1 MPIPLFTNNA
11 ATALAVAITP
21 TDTVLQVVAGTGQQ
35 FPSPTGGNYFML
47 TLIQI
52 NNPEVGEIVKCTY
65 RNGDFLTVE
74 RGQENTQPQIFNI
87 SDNVQ
92 LRITAQSLNLFAA
105 GGGGGGGAAATQ
117 EVSFVATQ
125 GQTVF
130 TIPFTYLP
138 DQNNLA
144 VFVNGSKQVVDTN
157 YSESSSTSITFFTGL
172 NAGDI
177 VEVVY
182 GLPVAS
188 GQLNASN
195 IYYEEP
201 GTGSIQRTVQ
211 DKISEIPSA
220 ADFAT
225 TAEFNTY
232 ANSLTH
238 PINFAIEPQN
248 TVRTL
253 TSKLQDIVS
262 VKDFGAIGDGITDD
276 TASITAALNSG
287 AGTVYFGDS
296 TCQYRIT
303 STITPTNTAL
313 TKIYGKASILAD
325 ISTLSSNTFIL
336 DFVVNSIVVEIDDL
350 TFKPKTTN
358 QTGTASWWNG
368 SFTYSYKQYQAG
380 VHLPQGS
387 KVYNCTFL
395 SFDYCPLYIEGT
407 TSFLE
412 GNTTI
417 VENNYISQNANTSF
431 TGYCLNNLIFTN
443 NNVYLGGELTFPSI
457 RNTLIEDNI
466 VFLPGTPAIDVGGS
480 ASATTQEVK
489 ISGNIAYGRD
499 AIVCELGISNVTIID
514 NDCYSMANAPNGVG
528 IGITTNTGGQD
539 LYRIKISDNRIYRY
553 ADESGAVNQIAVG
566 IEVASSIAKYF
577 SDLEITNNYIEAANI
592 GMYITGF
599 NSTYLIQ
606 NASISNNV
614 IDSVG
619 TDGLQIINTN
629 LINVNLNKINGS
641 GSRYGINIGFMTNGL
656 LNGNLTQGTVTSCY
670 NFSQTVSNV
679 VLQSPIT
686 SATNES
692 GLYNFTGSI
701 TGAITGRDIVSPFG
715 AATTGYWY
723 QGSNFINQSPAS
735 GGYIGYVCTATGNP
749 GTWKTYGLIS

>member
-1 MPIPLFTNNA
+1 MGRPLYTNNA
-11 ATALAVAITP
+11 ATYLAFGITN
-21 TDTVLQVVAGTGQQ
+21 TATTMQVSANAGGL
-35 FPSPTGGNYFML
+35 FPNPVGGDYFYVS
-47 TLIQI
+47 LISLSGPI
-52 NNPEVGEIVKCTY
+52 IEIVKCTA
-65 RNGDFLTVE
+65 RNGDIFTIE
-74 RGQENTQPQIFNI
+74 RGQEGTSPLYWNMG
-87 SDNVQ
+87 DNVQ
-92 LRITAQSLNLFAA
+92 LRITAA
-105 GGGGGGGAAATQ
+105 GMNFISGASATTTEEETQ
-117 EVSFVATQ
+117 TATQ

-130 TIPFTYLP
+130 TLATIDYTPNT
-138 DQNNLA
+138 NNLA
-144 VFVNGSKQVVDTN
+144 VFVNGSKQVSGVNFT
-157 YSESSSTSITFFTGL
+157 ETSLNTVTFTSGL
-172 NAGDI
+172 NAGDV
-177 VEVVY
+177 VEFIY
-182 GLPVAS
+182 GLTIAS
-188 GQLNASN
+188 GTLYATDIKYN
-195 IYYEEP
+195 EG
-201 GTGSIQRTVQ
+201 GTGAVT
-211 DKISEIPSA
+211 
-220 ADFAT
+220 
-225 TAEFNTY
+225 
-232 ANSLTH
+232 
-238 PINFAIEPQN
+238 
-248 TVRTL
+248 RTL
-253 TSKLQDIVS
+253 ESKLQETIS
-262 VKDFGAIGDGITDD
+262 VKDFGAVGDGITDD
-276 TASITAALNSG
+276 TVAITAALNSG

-325 ISTLSSNTFIL
+325 ISVLSSNTFIL

-480 ASATTQEVK
+480 ASATTKEVK

-577 SDLEITNNYIEAANI
+577 SDLEITNNYIEAANV

-614 IDSVG
+614 IDAVG

-641 GSRYGINIGFMTNGL
+641 GCRYGINIGFMTNGL